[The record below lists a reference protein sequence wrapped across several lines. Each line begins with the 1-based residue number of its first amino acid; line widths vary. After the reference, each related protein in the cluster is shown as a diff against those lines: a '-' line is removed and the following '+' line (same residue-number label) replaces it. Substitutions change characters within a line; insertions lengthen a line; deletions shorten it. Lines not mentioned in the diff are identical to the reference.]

1 MRQIQPISAPKRTP
15 VRFYAFTAFI
25 GGLIRNTS
33 FLMLV
38 LCFSFAAAAIAVS
51 TAKSLWNDPGV
62 RSFVAALE
70 ADLAEWGASAAD
82 LDAPPQRPVRDPE
95 KAQKEENRARR
106 KLAEELRQRKSSARG
121 MKAAQ

>member
-1 MRQIQPISAPKRTP
+1 MRQIQPISAPTRTP

-70 ADLAEWGASAAD
+70 ADLAEWGTSAAE
-82 LDAPPQRPVRDPE
+82 LDTLPQPVKDPE
-95 KAQKEENRARR
+95 KVQREENRARR
-106 KLAEELRQRKSSARG
+106 KLAAELRQRKSSARG